1 MERRLH
7 RSSKIQLPTKRPI
20 ANLEFDVQ
28 CSMFEVGA
36 CCFSGSWMLDLGP
49 WILDLFKPL
58 PSPSN
63 IPYPTPPECF
73 LSANTDPAHTRGR
86 QSLAGSA
93 RTRANPGDW
102 SYPKIRRRHQD
113 ESLRARRHPDEKTN
127 RKR

>member
-1 MERRLH
+1 MFNVRC
-7 RSSKIQLPTKRPI
+7 SKLALDT
-20 ANLEFDVQ
+20 
-28 CSMFEVGA
+28 S
-36 CCFSGSWMLDLGP
+36 LDLGGWILDLGS

>member
-1 MERRLH
+1 MFEVRCSKFEV
-7 RSSKIQLPTKRPI
+7 RSSKL
-20 ANLEFDVQ
+20 ALDA
-28 CSMFEVGA
+28 S
-36 CCFSGSWMLDLGP
+36 LDLGS